1 MAHPLNPVHAVAPR
15 MPGWMATI
23 WRYGF
28 SICGPV
34 ATSGAHFLASL
45 LFVRSLPAAE
55 FGLFSFVLV
64 IVPFCMSIIAAL
76 LVLPVNNALGALAQT
91 RARIEATCLKM
102 NLFLTMLA
110 GAAVFGILIAAHAS
124 TVPALLLACYG
135 ALFTLRWFAR
145 CFAFV
150 KGRTGAAIASDI
162 VYAGALLAGLGAML
176 FGHHVKFISGAALL
190 AVAALTALLPFGAK
204 FFHDQVAA
212 VRMGRIRDYRGI
224 FRDMTRWALAGV
236 VLTELTVNAH
246 AYLVTFI
253 SGPGPFALLAVGQI
267 LMRPASLVQGALPD
281 VERPAMTRAIAVKD
295 GVRRANLLR
304 DFRIALLAVWLATV
318 MLAAAILA
326 WEPQLLLKKTYALS
340 DVVLVTFLTAGIMLV
355 RSFRTPPAT
364 LMQAA
369 GELKALMDI
378 GVYTSAISI
387 LLTLVFL
394 LTLGPI
400 ASLLGILAGEI
411 AILILLNRKTAAWRA
426 RHD

>member
-1 MAHPLNPVHAVAPR
+1 MARPLNPVHAALP
-15 MPGWMATI
+15 PTHGWTATA

-55 FGLFSFVLV
+55 FGLFAFVLV
-64 IVPFCMSIIAAL
+64 IVPFCMSIAAAL
-76 LVLPVNNALGALAQT
+76 LVLPVNDALAAT
-91 RARIEATCLKM
+91 APIRARIEATCLKM
-102 NLFLTMLA
+102 NLFLTILA
-110 GAAVFGILIAAHAS
+110 GAAVFGFLVMAQAS
-124 TVPALLLACYG
+124 MVPALLLACYG

-162 VYAGALLAGLGAML
+162 VYAGTLLSGLGAML
-176 FGHHVKFISGAALL
+176 FGHRITFISGAALL
-190 AVAALTALLPFGAK
+190 AFAALTALLPFGAG
-204 FFHDQVAA
+204 FFRDQIAA
-212 VRMGRIRDYRGI
+212 IKAGHLRDYRGI
-224 FRDMTRWALAGV
+224 FRDMTRWSLAGV

-281 VERPAMTRAIAVKD
+281 MERPAMTRAIAMKD
-295 GVRRANLLR
+295 GIRRASLLR

-318 MLAAAILA
+318 MLAAAILV
-326 WEPQLLLKKTYALS
+326 WQPQLLLKKTYALS
-340 DVVLVTFLTAGIMLV
+340 DVFLVTLLTAAIMLV

-369 GELKALMDI
+369 GQLKALVDI

-387 LLTLVFL
+387 ALTLAFL

-400 ASLLGILAGEI
+400 ASLLGILTGEI
-411 AILILLNRKTAAWRA
+411 VILVMLNRKVADWRA
-426 RHD
+426 RHG

>member
-1 MAHPLNPVHAVAPR
+1 MVHAPAHALSPR
-15 MPGWMATI
+15 APGWTATA

-76 LVLPVNNALGALAQT
+76 LVLPVNNALGASAEV

-102 NLFLTMLA
+102 NLFLTVLA
-110 GAAVFGILIAAHAS
+110 GAAVFGFLIVAHAAMA
-124 TVPALLLACYG
+124 PALLLACYG

-145 CFAFV
+145 SFAFV
-150 KGRTGAAIASDI
+150 KGRTGAAIASDML
-162 VYAGALLAGLGAML
+162 YAGTLLSGLGAML
-176 FGHHVKFISGAALL
+176 FGHHVKFIPGAALL
-190 AVAALTALLPFGAK
+190 AVAALTALLPFGAG
-204 FFHDQVAA
+204 FFRDQIAA
-212 VRMGRIRDYRGI
+212 VRAGRIRDYRSI

-267 LMRPASLVQGALPD
+267 LMRPASLVQSALPD
-281 VERPAMTRAIAVKD
+281 AERPAMTRAISIKD

-318 MLAAAILA
+318 MLAAAILV
-326 WEPQLLLKKTYALS
+326 WEPQLLLKKNYALS
-340 DVVLVTFLTAGIMLV
+340 DVVLVSLLTAAIMLV
-355 RSFRTPPAT
+355 RSFRTPLAT

-369 GELKALMDI
+369 GELKALMNI

-387 LLTLVFL
+387 ILTLAFL

-400 ASLLGILAGEI
+400 ASLLGILTGEI
-411 AILILLNRKTAAWRA
+411 AILILLNRKTAAWQA
-426 RHD
+426 HHG